1 MTIREY
7 FDNMYDAATTDAEF
21 DEVTELQNVMYN
33 VLVENEDDFTVWADE
48 EGIDL
53 TATEMIMGEEY
64 LVLTTWCW
72 DMCGD

>member
-7 FDNMYDAATTDAEF
+7 FNNMYDAATTDEEF
-21 DEVTELQNVMYN
+21 DEVNELERVMYN
-33 VLVENEDDFTVWADE
+33 VLIDNEDDFTTWAIE

-53 TATEMIMGEEY
+53 TATEIIMGEEY

-72 DMCGD
+72 DVCGD

>member
-7 FDNMYDAATTDAEF
+7 FDNMYDATTTDAEF

-33 VLVENEDDFTVWADE
+33 VLVENEDDFTIWADE

-53 TATEMIMGEEY
+53 TATEIIMGEEY